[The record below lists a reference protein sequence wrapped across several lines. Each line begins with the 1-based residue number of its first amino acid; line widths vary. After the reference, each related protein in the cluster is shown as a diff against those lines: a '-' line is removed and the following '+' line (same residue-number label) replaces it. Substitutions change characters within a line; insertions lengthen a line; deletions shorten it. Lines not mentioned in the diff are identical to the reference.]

1 MSFSRNDRNLRAGDG
16 NRFPI
21 DPSADTEATFATVIA
36 DALRRDFGAAP
47 AHAKHIARLTGANL
61 RTVQNWLQAR
71 NGPSGS
77 ALIVLMRH
85 SDEVTSA
92 VLLLSD
98 RQHLQQ
104 AALRDKRLSQLRTA
118 MHAVLNLLADA
129 ERTE

>member
-21 DPSADTEATFATVIA
+21 DPSADTEATFAAAIA

-85 SDEVTSA
+85 SDEVMSA

-98 RQHLQQ
+98 RHDLHQS
-104 AALRDKRLSQLRTA
+104 ALLDKRLSQLRVA
-118 MHAVLNLLADA
+118 MLAVLNLLGK
-129 ERTE
+129 TE